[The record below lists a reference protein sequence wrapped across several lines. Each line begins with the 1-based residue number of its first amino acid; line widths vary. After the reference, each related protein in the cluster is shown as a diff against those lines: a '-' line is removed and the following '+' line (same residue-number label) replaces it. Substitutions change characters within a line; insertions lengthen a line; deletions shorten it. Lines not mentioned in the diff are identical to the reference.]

1 LPTLIG
7 ELKNVGNRAKKG
19 ERIMRMR
26 ERTIFDHFLLRPVLR
41 LASRFILKIT
51 GWKVDGRVPD
61 TPKYVMI
68 AAPHTSNWDFVFTL
82 LVCFSLKISPH
93 ILGKKELMEWPMG
106 RFFPWLG
113 IVPVD
118 RSRSTNL
125 VGQAVEAFESADRLV
140 LLITPSGTRSKV
152 KRWKTGFYHIACGAN
167 VPIALAYI
175 DYARKLVGIGGSV
188 TPTGSLEAD
197 MPKIK
202 SFYADFL
209 GKHSVPAVHYV
220 SSEVRAPQS

>member
-1 LPTLIG
+1 
-7 ELKNVGNRAKKG
+7 
-19 ERIMRMR
+19 MRMR

-41 LASRFILKIT
+41 LVSRFILKIT
-51 GWKVDGRVPD
+51 GWKLEGRLPNSQ
-61 TPKYVMI
+61 KYVMI

-93 ILGKKELMEWPMG
+93 ILGKKELLEWPMG

-152 KRWKTGFYHIACGAN
+152 KRWKTGFYHIAHGAN
-167 VPIALAYI
+167 VPLAFGYI
-175 DYARKLVGIGGSV
+175 DYARKLVGIGGFMQVS
-188 TPTGSLEAD
+188 GDLDAD
-197 MPKIK
+197 MMRIK
-202 SFYADFL
+202 SFYVDIV
-209 GKHSVPAVHYV
+209 GKHSVPPIQYV
-220 SSEVRAPQS
+220 SSEVGTQRS

>member
-1 LPTLIG
+1 
-7 ELKNVGNRAKKG
+7 
-19 ERIMRMR
+19 MRMR
-26 ERTIFDHFLLRPVLR
+26 ERTIFDHCLLRPLLHWV
-41 LASRFILKIT
+41 SRFILRAA
-51 GWKVDGRVPD
+51 GWKVDARQPD
-61 TPKYVMI
+61 AKKYVMI

-93 ILGKKELMEWPMG
+93 ILGKKELLEWPLG

-152 KRWKTGFYHIACGAN
+152 KRWKTGFYHIASGAN

-175 DYARKLVGIGGSV
+175 DYARKLVGIGGSM
-188 TPTGSLEAD
+188 TPSGSLEAD

-209 GKHSVPAVHYV
+209 GKHSIPPVHYV
-220 SSEVRAPQS
+220 SSEVGAPQP